1 MGLIMPQM
9 LEDLAV
15 VVDIVLLLLEHQEI
29 NIHQILHYSRHP
41 HLDKEILVVIM
52 DPLMLVLEVV
62 VQELRDKM
70 VDQQE
75 QVQIPQAKVV
85 MDFVQLL
92 RDQITQ

>member
-9 LEDLAV
+9 LVDLAAA
-15 VVDIVLLLLEHQEI
+15 VDIVTILEHQEI
-29 NIHQILHYSRHP
+29 NIHQILHYFQHP
-41 HLDKEILVVIM
+41 HLDKEILAVIM
-52 DPLMLVLEVV
+52 DPLMLAVAAV
-62 VQELRDKM
+62 VQVLLVRM

-92 RDQITQ
+92 RDQIIQ